1 MLADI
6 PLEETPDF
14 EYVFE
19 DVVRL
24 QEFNLYHMGLG
35 MYRFERPV
43 IYNEDDF
50 HCLEKKYQHFN
61 FFYIQEK
68 KEIKLLFVM
77 SALYNLSL
85 IHI

>member
-50 HCLEKKYQHFN
+50 HCLEKEIPTFQFLLHTG
-61 FFYIQEK
+61 EK
-68 KEIKLLFVM
+68 RNQVTVCHV
-77 SALYNLSL
+77 SSV
-85 IHI
+85 